1 MSSHPPPCYPPG
13 RALESSN
20 PPTAP
25 SPAIAGAAP
34 DRTSLSAGWVSGT
47 WALWRGQGGI
57 LTLSLWMTSSSFQKP
72 TGPSYLGS
80 PCPDWEMCR
89 KQGLKTTW
97 KNWPG
102 QGARKKCQSEQGCWE
117 VRRQNRRRGQ
127 QGRKKGGREGR
138 RQGGRAKALGGVGV
152 KDQQAFVCCWEH
164 QTPGSLLPVSSTPE
178 LSCALPSL
186 SAAAGAQSDIK
197 CT

>member
-1 MSSHPPPCYPPG
+1 MCWEKLSLCSSISHQPFGSSWGLPAGSLRLLAKPQAPMSSHPPPCYPPG

-57 LTLSLWMTSSSFQKP
+57 LTLSLWMMSSSFQKP

-117 VRRQNRRRGQ
+117 VRR
-127 QGRKKGGREGR
+127 
-138 RQGGRAKALGGVGV
+138 
-152 KDQQAFVCCWEH
+152 
-164 QTPGSLLPVSSTPE
+164 
-178 LSCALPSL
+178 
-186 SAAAGAQSDIK
+186 
-197 CT
+197 